1 VLLESFNYIKP
12 PGLLDAFEVLYRL
25 KDERVR
31 VLAGGTDLV
40 PRLRSQVEHV
50 SHLVDLADCG
60 LDGIAVRPECI
71 EIGALTTFATICRS
85 PDIRDKLPALYESS
99 SQIGARQ
106 CRTLATIGGN
116 VCSAVPS
123 LDSAP
128 SLLALDAKFR
138 LQSKRGERLVHAE
151 QFFVAPRRTI
161 LAPGEILT
169 HITVPIREDFTASF
183 LRIGRR
189 KALTLAIVNAAAGV
203 ALSDT
208 GEVSEVRIALGAV
221 APTPICA
228 HRAEEFLLGRN
239 IDAELIS
246 KAAEIAITETSPISD
261 IRASAEYRKKLVAV
275 LVRRALGKAI
285 LRQPMG
291 VGR

>member
-1 VLLESFNYIKP
+1 VLLESFDYIKP
-12 PGLLDAFEVLYRL
+12 QSLVDAFDVLDRL
-25 KDERVR
+25 KNEQVR

-60 LDGIAVRPECI
+60 LNEVVVGHDQI
-71 EIGALTTFATICRS
+71 EIGALTAFATICRS
-85 PDIRDKLPALYESS
+85 RDIREKLPALYESS
-99 SQIGARQ
+99 AQIGAEQ

-128 SLLALDAKFR
+128 SLLVLDAKFR
-138 LQSKRGERLVHAE
+138 LQSKRGERVVAAE
-151 QFFVAPRRTI
+151 NFFLGPRRTI
-161 LAPGEILT
+161 LETGEILT
-169 HITVPIREDFTASF
+169 HIIVPLRENFTASF

-203 ALSDT
+203 ALSNT
-208 GEVSEVRIALGAV
+208 GEVTEVRIALGAV
-221 APTPICA
+221 APTPIRA
-228 HRAEEFLLGRN
+228 HKAEEFLLGRRF
-239 IDAELIS
+239 DAELIQQAS
-246 KAAEIAITETSPISD
+246 EIAVAETSPISD

-275 LVRRALGKAI
+275 LVRRALGKAL
-285 LRQPMG
+285 LRQPVG
-291 VGR
+291 VGQ